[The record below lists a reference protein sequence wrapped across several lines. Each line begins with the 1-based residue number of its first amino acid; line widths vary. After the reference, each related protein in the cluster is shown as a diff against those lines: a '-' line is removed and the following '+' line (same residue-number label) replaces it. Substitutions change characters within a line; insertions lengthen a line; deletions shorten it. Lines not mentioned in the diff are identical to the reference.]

1 MDFELLCHTAP
12 LSLYLPL
19 SLPLSQDVRGSG
31 LLKRREANL
40 SRAGTFFFFSFSFP
54 FFFSLIDRMII
65 LSFEQINEHSRAA
78 SPIHSSSRR
87 GCCRHDTNKKKN
99 YPRLA
104 NEPLVRSNFCGTGFF
119 IVNHATF
126 LEFGATGFLQF
137 IGFPLRLNIL
147 DRDIEIVFFF
157 FSAPFFDFISSLISS
172 LSPLLVFPFM
182 FVPLVASISNVQ
194 TL

>member
-1 MDFELLCHTAP
+1 MPYCSS
-12 LSLYLPL
+12 LSLSSSL
-19 SLPLSQDVRGSG
+19 SPSLSGCTR
-31 LLKRREANL
+31 KRPVKEARSESI
-40 SRAGTFFFFSFSFP
+40 SRWYFLFFLFLFL
-54 FFFSLIDRMII
+54 FFSLIDRMII

-137 IGFPLRLNIL
+137 IGFPLRLTL
-147 DRDIEIVFFF
+147 KSSFFF
-157 FSAPFFDFISSLISS
+157 FPPFFRFYL
-172 LSPLLVFPFM
+172 FPDLF
-182 FVPLVASISNVQ
+182 FQ

>member
-1 MDFELLCHTAP
+1 
-12 LSLYLPL
+12 
-19 SLPLSQDVRGSG
+19 
-31 LLKRREANL
+31 
-40 SRAGTFFFFSFSFP
+40 
-54 FFFSLIDRMII
+54 MII

-157 FSAPFFDFISSLISS
+157 FFHPFFDFISSLISS
-172 LSPLLVFPFM
+172 FSLPFSYFRSCLSHSLHQLATFRRCKM
-182 FVPLVASISNVQ
+182 
-194 TL
+194 